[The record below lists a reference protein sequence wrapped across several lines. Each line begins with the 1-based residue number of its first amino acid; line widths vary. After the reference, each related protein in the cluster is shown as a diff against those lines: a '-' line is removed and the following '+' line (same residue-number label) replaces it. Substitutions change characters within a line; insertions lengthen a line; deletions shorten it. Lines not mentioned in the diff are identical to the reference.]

1 LKKDIYKRKRFRKMR
16 AHQATTLMK
25 TIALLFRDENKNWT
39 LATYKGD
46 TIPTSTHYTRFLAM
60 AHAKAKGWGVKRDK
74 NCDAQ

>member
-1 LKKDIYKRKRFRKMR
+1 
-16 AHQATTLMK
+16 MK

-60 AHAKAKGWGVKRDK
+60 AHAKANKWSVKRDK
-74 NCDAQ
+74 NCDAL